1 MFLADENNDASS
13 IAATASRNIK
23 SFTSSVRGFVSK
35 IKDKIPTKSDPNDSI
50 RSDTQMKYVFHN
62 YSENN
67 LVNIAMFF

>member
-1 MFLADENNDASS
+1 MFLADENNDGSS

-23 SFTSSVRGFVSK
+23 YLKSSIHDLFSK
-35 IKDKIPTKSDPNDSI
+35 KKDKTPTKSDSNDSI